1 VAVLPVDVRTT
12 CIPVKDLQPGMIV
25 GKTIL
30 SEAGQVILD
39 ENIALNDSLIQL
51 LAAWKITEVHIS
63 VPPESENVSELF
75 RKNQSIAATH
85 SEIVETIKTAFEK
98 IRYLREVPI
107 EQLKELAGRCIDSL
121 LSTSCV
127 LYQLV
132 TIRDT
137 DDYTFMHSVNVGV
150 TAGVIGKW
158 MNLSGA
164 PLHDLVLAGLL
175 HDVGKT
181 QIPLPILNKPGKL
194 TPAEMYV
201 MKKHAP
207 LGYELLNEK
216 CQLPE
221 TVLSGVLQHHERMD
235 GSGYPENLAA
245 DSIGMIARIIA
256 VADTLDAMTSNRV
269 YRAAVTPFSVIHEFS
284 SLMFNKLAPEVI
296 TVFLEN
302 INASLLGSIVRLSDG
317 STAKVIYIDKDH
329 LDRPTVQ
336 TPDGQYIALGK
347 KRDLQICE
355 ILAGW

>member
-1 VAVLPVDVRTT
+1 MT
-12 CIPVKDLQPGMIV
+12 V

-30 SEAGQVILD
+30 SDSGQVILD
-39 ENIALNDSLIQL
+39 KNMVLNDSLIQL
-51 LAAWKITEVHIS
+51 LATWEIQDIDIFAQAA
-63 VPPESENVSELF
+63 PENISELF
-75 RKNQSIAATH
+75 MGHQSMAATH
-85 SEIVETIKTAFEK
+85 GEIVATIKGAFEK

-107 EQLKELAGRCIDSL
+107 EQLKDLASRCIDSL

-127 LYQLV
+127 VYQLA

-158 MNLSGA
+158 LEMSGPA
-164 PLHDLVLAGLL
+164 LHDLVLSGLL

-194 TPAEMYV
+194 TPSEMQI
-201 MKKHAP
+201 MKKHAA
-207 LGYELLNEK
+207 LGFDLLSDN
-216 CQLPE
+216 CQLPKA
-221 TVLSGVLQHHERMD
+221 VLHGVLQHHERMD
-235 GSGYPENLAA
+235 GSGYPGNLNA
-245 DSIGMIARIIA
+245 DSIGTIARIIA

-269 YRAAVTPFSVIHEFS
+269 YRSAVTPFSVIHEFS
-284 SLMFNKLAPEVI
+284 SLMFDKLAPEVI

-317 STAKVIYIDKDH
+317 STARVIYINKAR

-336 TPDGQYIALGK
+336 TADGEYIALVNK
-347 KRDLQICE
+347 KELHIIE
-355 ILAGW
+355 LLSGW